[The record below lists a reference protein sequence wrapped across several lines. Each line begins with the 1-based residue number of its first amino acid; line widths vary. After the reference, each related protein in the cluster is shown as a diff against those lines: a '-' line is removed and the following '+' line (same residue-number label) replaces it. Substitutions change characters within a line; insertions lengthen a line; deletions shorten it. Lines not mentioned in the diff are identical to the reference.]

1 MLFDTKCAVVGN
13 GECVMYKGGGRRRKV
28 KGRKEERWRVKV
40 KGREGAERS
49 CTVGIYN
56 YFSFCNL

>member
-1 MLFDTKCAVVGN
+1 
-13 GECVMYKGGGRRRKV
+13 MYKGGGRRRKV